1 MANLCLIALYVDALI
16 IASVSL
22 KEINDIKTFLSKK
35 YKMKDLGK
43 VNIFLG
49 MNITQI
55 EGKIKPSLEDYIKKK
70 VKALHIQPY
79 PTHTPL

>member
-1 MANLCLIALYVDALI
+1 
-16 IASVSL
+16 
-22 KEINDIKTFLSKK
+22 
-35 YKMKDLGK
+35 MKDLGK